1 MLFRSVL
8 SESAHPFTM
17 DFGPKDVR
25 LTNHYHENDIIS
37 SIFSIIHEGGHGI
50 FDQGIDEQYYETD
63 IVNIPFLGLHE
74 SQSRFFE
81 NILGRN
87 INFWKPI
94 YTKVQEIVPALK
106 DVSLETFYKEI
117 NRVIPSYIRTE
128 ADELTYSLHVILRF
142 EIEKAIFREI
152 GRAHV

>member
-1 MLFRSVL
+1 MYEEGVTSEVIDQLFQELRDGLVPLIQEIVKKEAQEESFIKGYFPKHQQEELSVFLLNYMGFDMNAGVL

-50 FDQGIDEQYYETD
+50 FDQGIKEQYYGTD
-63 IVNIPFLGLHE
+63 IENIPFLGLHE
-74 SQSRFFE
+74 SQSRFYE

-94 YTKVQEIVPALK
+94 
-106 DVSLETFYKEI
+106 
-117 NRVIPSYIRTE
+117 
-128 ADELTYSLHVILRF
+128 
-142 EIEKAIFREI
+142 
-152 GRAHV
+152 